1 MGFTILHRC
10 LILEIVGC
18 VIMMCLSSFQKK
30 LCAFQWQGYDYDWQP
45 ISMLLHYQL
54 SLCFGVTFVQHL
66 SLTVLCCYFRAPFVP
81 NLFYSPFF
89 LFYQS
94 VLSYSTP
101 TLSLST
107 VSLYIQLIDFLLLRT
122 WGKLCF
128 AVFCSRTS
136 FTSPNIND
144 KLFVCGVQNIDGFK
158 NKNIDVNSPVA
169 NRLLFLTVQ

>member
-1 MGFTILHRC
+1 MLYKAHLKLDFILSKVHFPDPHVCFIPSAFEMGFTILHRC

-81 NLFYSPFF
+81 NLYYPLAFFFVLPICSILQHTHIEFKHRILIYTADRFPIIENMRKIMFCRF
-89 LFYQS
+89 LFS
-94 VLSYSTP
+94 NLI
-101 TLSLST
+101 
-107 VSLYIQLIDFLLLRT
+107 YIS
-122 WGKLCF
+122 KH
-128 AVFCSRTS
+128 
-136 FTSPNIND
+136 
-144 KLFVCGVQNIDGFK
+144 
-158 NKNIDVNSPVA
+158 
-169 NRLLFLTVQ
+169 